1 MNNGRIWCV
10 VNPTVG
16 LPLFL
21 GSVALISFT
30 VHFSVLNNTTWVS
43 DFFKGKSRTAA
54 RADTASIK
62 PVALRADGN
71 TTFVLNVAPASTGEA
86 VRQIVVTVTPQGT
99 ASVVDSPTRAIAGA
113 TEDTARVVDSPPGRI
128 AFATRE

>member
-30 VHFSVLNNTTWVS
+30 VHFAVLNNTGWVA
-43 DFFKGKSRTAA
+43 DYWKGKSRTAA
-54 RADTASIK
+54 RADTATIA

-71 TTFVLNVAPASTGEA
+71 TTFVLNVAPAGNGDA
-86 VRQIVVTVTPQGT
+86 MKQIVVTVTPQGA
-99 ASVVDSPTRAIAGA
+99 ASVMDSPQITPSAAEAPPG
-113 TEDTARVVDSPPGRI
+113 VVDSPPGRL
-128 AFATRE
+128 AFASSD

>member
-30 VHFSVLNNTTWVS
+30 VHFAVLNNTTWVA
-43 DFFKGKSRTAA
+43 DFFKGKSRTTA
-54 RADTASIK
+54 RADTAPIV

-71 TTFVLNVAPASTGEA
+71 TTVVLNIAPTGNSDA
-86 VRQIVVTVTPQGT
+86 TRQVIVTVTPQGT
-99 ASVVDSPTRAIAGA
+99 ASVVDSPPRTTASA
-113 TEDTARVVDSPPGRI
+113 TEGSARVVDSPPGRI

>member
-30 VHFSVLNNTTWVS
+30 VHFAVLNNTTWVG

-54 RADTASIK
+54 RADTAPVA

-71 TTFVLNVAPASTGEA
+71 TTFVLNVAPAGNGDA
-86 VRQIVVTVTPQGT
+86 VKQIVVTVTPQGT
-99 ASVVDSPTRAIAGA
+99 ASVADSPQVTPSAAEA
-113 TEDTARVVDSPPGRI
+113 PPRVVDSPPGRL
-128 AFATRE
+128 ALAKTD

>member
-21 GSVALISFT
+21 GSVAMISFT
-30 VHFSVLNNTTWVS
+30 VHFAVLNNTTWVA

-54 RADTASIK
+54 RADTAPIT

-71 TTFVLNVAPASTGEA
+71 TTFVLNVAPAAAGDA

-99 ASVVDSPTRAIAGA
+99 ASVVDTPPRASPSA
-113 TEDTARVVDSPPGRI
+113 TEGSAGVVDSPPGRM

>member
-30 VHFSVLNNTTWVS
+30 VHFAVLNNTTWVA

-54 RADTASIK
+54 RADTAPIS

-71 TTFVLNVAPASTGEA
+71 TTFVLNVAPAGNGDA
-86 VRQIVVTVTPQGT
+86 MKQIVVTVTPQGT
-99 ASVVDSPTRAIAGA
+99 ASLAEGVPHSTVGSLGDA
-113 TEDTARVVDSPPGRI
+113 TRVVDSPPRQL
-128 AFATRE
+128 AFASTD

>member
-21 GSVALISFT
+21 GSVAMISFT
-30 VHFSVLNNTTWVS
+30 VHFAVLNNTTWVS

-54 RADTASIK
+54 RADTAPIK
-62 PVALRADGN
+62 PVALGADGN
-71 TTFVLNVAPASTGEA
+71 TTFVLNVAPAAGGDA

-99 ASVVDSPTRAIAGA
+99 ASVVDSPQRATASGA
-113 TEDTARVVDSPPGRI
+113 EGPARVVDSPPGRI
-128 AFATRE
+128 AYAARE

>member
-30 VHFSVLNNTTWVS
+30 VHFAVLNNTGWVA
-43 DFFKGKSRTAA
+43 DYWKGKSRTAP
-54 RADTASIK
+54 RADTATIP

-71 TTFVLNVAPASTGEA
+71 TTFVLNVAPAGTGDA
-86 VRQIVVTVTPQGT
+86 VKQIVVTVTPQGA
-99 ASVVDSPTRAIAGA
+99 ASVVDSPQIIPSAAEAPPG
-113 TEDTARVVDSPPGRI
+113 VVDSPPGRL
-128 AFATRE
+128 AFASSD

>member
-30 VHFSVLNNTTWVS
+30 VHFAVLNNTGWIA
-43 DFFKGKSRTAA
+43 DYWKGKSRTAA
-54 RADTASIK
+54 RADTAPIA

-71 TTFVLNVAPASTGEA
+71 TTFVLNVAPAGTGDA
-86 VRQIVVTVTPQGT
+86 VKQIVVTVTPQGA
-99 ASVVDSPTRAIAGA
+99 ASVAEGTPHA
-113 TEDTARVVDSPPGRI
+113 TVGSADDATRVVDSPQRL
-128 AFATRE
+128 AFATD